1 MSYPR
6 SIFIFSIIESGSIN
20 SRKFFF
26 TNSMQKYIPI
36 HKYVDTYLIV
46 IIIQRKIM
54 KLLINSTKSYFALM
68 QFNLLLTFVNLN
80 ILYLY
85 IFPYIVHA
93 SKTFVIHKFFPY
105 FRCYF
110 RICLSKESHIAGLQN
125 LKCKYFQL
133 FIKFKQLN
141 Y

>member
-1 MSYPR
+1 
-6 SIFIFSIIESGSIN
+6 
-20 SRKFFF
+20 
-26 TNSMQKYIPI
+26 
-36 HKYVDTYLIV
+36 
-46 IIIQRKIM
+46 M

-93 SKTFVIHKFFPY
+93 SFVIHKFFPY

-110 RICLSKESHIAGLQN
+110 RICLSKESHIAGL
-125 LKCKYFQL
+125 
-133 FIKFKQLN
+133 
-141 Y
+141 